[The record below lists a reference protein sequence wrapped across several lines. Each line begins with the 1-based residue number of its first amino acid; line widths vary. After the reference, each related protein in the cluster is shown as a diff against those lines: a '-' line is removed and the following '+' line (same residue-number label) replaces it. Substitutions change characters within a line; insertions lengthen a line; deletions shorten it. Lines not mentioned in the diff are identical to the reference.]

1 MPPRDHRNAVLLTTF
16 ASLIWGTSFPGVKW
30 GLAFAG
36 NDIVFLWLR
45 FLVASATTL
54 AIVLL
59 VRRFSFKVLKDP
71 MIWLVGSLNAGAF
84 VAQYVGLTLTTASKT
99 ALLVD
104 INVIAVAI
112 LSFFAFRERLGRLQ
126 SVGILAGVVGI
137 VLLTVDGGFS
147 FAEDEFL
154 GDIVVY
160 LSGWGWAFYIVL
172 NKRLLERYSAIEIS
186 TAAIVT
192 SAIWLAAPVGYL
204 GASGA
209 DFTIEPMA
217 WVAIV
222 YLGILCTSVAMLL
235 WAMGLEGVSATASAT
250 IMLLEIVT
258 ALVISITMLH
268 ETLEQLAIVGAALI
282 LAAVYLVASTGR
294 PRDSQALRPT

>member
-1 MPPRDHRNAVLLTTF
+1 MPPRDRRNAVMLTAF

-30 GLAFAG
+30 GLGYAG

-45 FLVASATTL
+45 FVVASAATL

-59 VRRFSFKVLKDP
+59 LKKFSFKVLRDP
-71 MIWLVGSLNAGAF
+71 MIWLVGSTNAGAF

-112 LSFFAFRERLGRLQ
+112 ISFFAFRERLNKVQ
-126 SVGILAGVVGI
+126 TAGILAGVVGI
-137 VLLTVDGGFS
+137 VLLTVDGGMS

-154 GDIVVY
+154 GDIIVY
-160 LSGWGWAFYIVL
+160 LSGWGWAFYIVF
-172 NKRLLERYSAIEIS
+172 NKKLLARYTAIEIS

-192 SAIWLAAPVGYL
+192 STVWLVAPVAYL
-204 GASGA
+204 GVSGA

-217 WVAIV
+217 WAAIM
-222 YLGILCTSVAMLL
+222 YLGIACTSVAMLL

-268 ETLEQLAIVGAALI
+268 ETLEQLALVGAALI
-282 LAAVYLVASTGR
+282 LTAIYLVASTGHEGGVPDMR
-294 PRDSQALRPT
+294 NT

>member
-1 MPPRDHRNAVLLTTF
+1 MPPRDRRNAVLLTTF

-30 GLAFAG
+30 GLGYAG
-36 NDIVFLWLR
+36 NDVFFLWLR
-45 FLVASATTL
+45 FLVASAATL

-59 VRRFSFKVLKDP
+59 LRKFSFRVLKDP
-71 MIWLVGSLNAGAF
+71 MIWLVGSFNAGAF

-112 LSFFAFRERLGRLQ
+112 LSFFVFRERLNKLQ
-126 SVGILAGVVGI
+126 TLGILVGVVGI
-137 VLLTVDGGFS
+137 VLLTADGGMS

-154 GDIVVY
+154 GDVVVY

-172 NKRLLERYSAIEIS
+172 NKGLLARYTAIEIS

-192 SAIWLAAPVGYL
+192 SAVWLAAPVAYL

-222 YLGILCTSVAMLL
+222 YLGIACTSVAMLL

-258 ALVISITMLH
+258 ALVISITMLD

-282 LAAVYLVASTGR
+282 LAAVYLVASTGKEGDA
-294 PRDSQALRPT
+294 PAMGYT